1 MKNGIYIVTI
11 ITEDN
16 KRIELHFDLEDIY
29 RLINELINRE
39 KPYDIIYDC
48 NSEQEKDISIN
59 TDDIDYLESI
69 L

>member
-69 L
+69 I